1 METITDQIR
10 RIIEQDERTYYRIA
24 KDAGIHQS
32 QLLRFVSGEVNG
44 TGNTLD
50 RLGEAL
56 NLEVRVTTKRRS

>member
-1 METITDQIR
+1 MEPISDQIR

-32 QLLRFVSGEVNG
+32 QLLRFRDGQPAS
-44 TGNTLD
+44 GNTLD

-56 NLEVRVTTKRRS
+56 NLEVKQRNKRKG